1 MSAMAILDV
10 VHWVI
15 VFGSLTAM
23 FGMFIALSLDGIIGT
38 GWRRGITER
47 WERFWRE
54 FDE

>member
-15 VFGSLTAM
+15 VFGSLTVI
-23 FGMFIALSLDGIIGT
+23 FGMFFALSLDGIIGT

-47 WERFWRE
+47 WKRF
-54 FDE
+54 FDEE